1 MDIYLIDL
9 LKEIYKQKHGE
20 DYTEILSSDIKYV
33 MKRYDISQ
41 PEAAKMIYE
50 NLQGYKNDWIL
61 FD

>member
-33 MKRYDISQ
+33 MKRYDVSQ
-41 PEAAKMIYE
+41 PEAAEMIYE